1 MLWLYIARK
10 LFLTFLEA
18 TIYWPIVELQHF
30 LNDKLFIFLITS
42 YISLNTLTFVAFL
55 WLFEILKI
63 HFKTLCLCDKLALGE
78 ADFFSRHAIS
88 ETAILYGHLLKRKYR
103 QCYRATWP
111 ILIHRVHWAHS
122 SWLAQSQVIHSVQS
136 WGFGGLLLLRWNEK
150 QECCFLLSPFS
161 HSLYTSIGCVLH
173 LWGGLGRQDG
183 GCIMSWGG
191 FTVRFAT
198 SSLSLCLSPL
208 NVPLH
213 SKAAKSLLTWKLWT
227 HRELI
232 RVSARLAICMWIG
245 CGCIPGLF
253 MSFTPQCLG
262 LLSSQTSH
270 CHRYMLG
277 RNPYTAIKSAI
288 VIARITQKSDFNFL
302 GNSRKFKF
310 FKAFKC
316 AFYVVRS

>member
-1 MLWLYIARK
+1 MRL
-10 LFLTFLEA
+10 LFCNQ
-18 TIYWPIVELQHF
+18 W
-30 LNDKLFIFLITS
+30 DC
-42 YISLNTLTFVAFL
+42 NTVWT
-55 WLFEILKI
+55 
-63 HFKTLCLCDKLALGE
+63 
-78 ADFFSRHAIS
+78 
-88 ETAILYGHLLKRKYR
+88 LLKSKYR
-103 QCYRATWP
+103 QCYGAAWP

-150 QECCFLLSPFS
+150 QEPAFFCLFFLVPC
-161 HSLYTSIGCVLH
+161 TSAGSVLH
-173 LWGGLGRQDG
+173 LRGGLGRQDG

-213 SKAAKSLLTWKLWT
+213 SKAAKSLLTGKLWT

-253 MSFTPQCLG
+253 MSFTPQCLR
-262 LLSSQTSH
+262 LLSSETSH
-270 CHRYMLG
+270 CHRCMLE
-277 RNPYTAIKSAI
+277 RNICTSLYTARISAI
-288 VIARITQKSDFNFL
+288 NIE
-302 GNSRKFKF
+302 
-310 FKAFKC
+310 
-316 AFYVVRS
+316 